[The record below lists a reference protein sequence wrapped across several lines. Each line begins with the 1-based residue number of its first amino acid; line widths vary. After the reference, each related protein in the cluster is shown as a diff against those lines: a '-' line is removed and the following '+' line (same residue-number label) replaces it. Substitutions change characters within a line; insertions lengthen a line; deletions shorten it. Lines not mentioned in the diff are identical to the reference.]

1 MTISSRLS
9 RPQIFLVAGLILAV
23 AVFRIV
29 RATWFPELPNFSPV
43 MALAFCGGLFLPGVA
58 AWIIPM
64 AAVVL
69 ADLGLSWAL
78 GYEVSGL
85 WQFVRFAGLA
95 AAVGAGRWLAAR
107 QSFGLG
113 AFLGLLMAS
122 GIGFY
127 LVSNAATWLVS
138 PDYAKTLAGFVQA
151 QTTGLPGYAPTWTFL
166 RNALVSDLIFAGLIL
181 AVRTLAARSDVQ
193 FAQPLHVEVRDH
205 ARSSGSVH

>member
-1 MTISSRLS
+1 MTFSTRLS

-23 AVFRIV
+23 AAFRIL
-29 RATWFPELPNFSPV
+29 RATLYPELPNFSPV
-43 MALAFCGGLFLPGVA
+43 MALAFCGGLFLPGA
-58 AWIIPM
+58 SAWILPL
-64 AAVVL
+64 AAVMI

-85 WQFVRFAGLA
+85 WQFVRLACLAG
-95 AAVGAGRWLAAR
+95 AVGAGRWLAAR
-107 QSFGLG
+107 GTFGLG

-138 PDYAKTLAGFVQA
+138 PDYAKTFAGFVQA
-151 QTTGLPGYAPTWTFL
+151 QTVGLPGYAPTWAFL
-166 RNALVSDLIFAGLIL
+166 RNSLVSDLIFGGLIL
-181 AVRTLAARSDVQ
+181 AVRALAARSDVK

-205 ARSSGSVH
+205 ARSSGGVH